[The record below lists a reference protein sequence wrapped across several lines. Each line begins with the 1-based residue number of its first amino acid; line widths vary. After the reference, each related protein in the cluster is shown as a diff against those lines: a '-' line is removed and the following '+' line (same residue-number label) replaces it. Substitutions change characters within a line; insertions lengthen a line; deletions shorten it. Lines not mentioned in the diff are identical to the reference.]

1 MTFDRRAFEIAAR
14 HAVATERPPLDR
26 LTGIGEIRRMLPLLE
41 EAAIRD
47 ARAQRI
53 TWATI
58 AFWMGVSHQAVIK
71 RWRTRLYGDAYDPMS
86 SRIRP
91 DRLPPR
97 GPAPTSPMK
106 FWTVP
111 AGE

>member
-1 MTFDRRAFEIAAR
+1 
-14 HAVATERPPLDR
+14 
-26 LTGIGEIRRMLPLLE
+26 MLPLLE